1 MVLTGSDDGSVL
13 LESEV
18 DFSLDSEEVVDVAA
32 SPATF
37 SGSGSASSPR
47 SWTSFSAA
55 LR

>member
-18 DFSLDSEEVVDVAA
+18 AFSLDSEEVDVAA

-47 SWTSFSAA
+47 SWTSFNAA